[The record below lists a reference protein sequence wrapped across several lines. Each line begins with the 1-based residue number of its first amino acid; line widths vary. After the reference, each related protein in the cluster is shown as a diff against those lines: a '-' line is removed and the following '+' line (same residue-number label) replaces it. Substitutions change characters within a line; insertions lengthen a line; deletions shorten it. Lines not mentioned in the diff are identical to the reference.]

1 MSKFTF
7 TCVDDEPS
15 AWGQRFQSTTT
26 KEFEAVT
33 LDRILPEFETF
44 LRGCG
49 FEFDGHLDWYT
60 PDTDKEPYQSDLE
73 KEMEKQFKEGN
84 TAPLFHHP
92 V

>member
-15 AWGQRFQSTTT
+15 AWGQRFKSTTT

-60 PDTDKEPYQSDLE
+60 PDEPSKSELE
-73 KEMEKQFKEGN
+73 KEMENQLEGDS
-84 TAPLFHHP
+84 TLPLYHP

>member
-15 AWGQRFQSTTT
+15 AWGQRFKSTTT

-33 LDRILPEFETF
+33 LDQILPEFETF

-60 PDTDKEPYQSDLE
+60 PDEPSKLDLE
-73 KEMEKQFKEGN
+73 KEMKNQFKDDN

>member
-60 PDTDKEPYQSDLE
+60 PDEPCQSDSE
-73 KEMEKQFKEGN
+73 KEMEKNMAKVKAE
-84 TAPLFHHP
+84 PLMHHP